1 MNRDELEALEVNGQ
15 PLPKE
20 AVDFIIRRHG
30 EDIERFKEQEKSI
43 NSQLKAANEQI
54 KAFQAMDIDGVKQAA
69 ADWQKKYE
77 QAVADHQAQEAEREF
92 MGKLDS
98 VISNAHGINPKAIKA
113 LLDLDALRGS
123 KNFDKDAADALE
135 ALKQASPE
143 QFKIETPPPFAAG
156 AGTHGVSSTSDP
168 LTASIRAAAGL
179 SPKGD

>member
-1 MNRDELEALEVNGQ
+1 MKRDELEALEVNGQ

-20 AVDFIIRRHG
+20 AVDFIIKRHG
-30 EDIERFKEQEKSI
+30 EDIERFKEQEKAL

-54 KAFQAMDIDGVKQAA
+54 KAFQAMDIDGVKKAA
-69 ADWQKKYE
+69 AEWQQKYE
-77 QAVADHQAQEAEREF
+77 KLVADHQAQEAEREF

-98 VISNAHGINPKAIKA
+98 VISNANGINPKAIKS

-123 KNFDKDAADALE
+123 KNFDKDAAAALE

-143 QFKIETPPPFAAG
+143 QFKTETPPPFAAG
-156 AGTHGVSSTSDP
+156 AGTHGVSSTVDP